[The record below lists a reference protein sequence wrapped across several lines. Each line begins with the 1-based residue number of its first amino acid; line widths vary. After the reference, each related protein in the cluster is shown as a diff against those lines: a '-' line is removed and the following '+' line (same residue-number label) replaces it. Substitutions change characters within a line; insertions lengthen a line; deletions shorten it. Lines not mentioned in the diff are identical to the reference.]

1 MTLLNRLSRL
11 FGGHVAEQE
20 TSRKP
25 PAPAGHGDVPREKV
39 MMNDTMRA
47 QLLLTCE
54 QIRHHLA
61 QGGESALWLA
71 RSVLSSYRPPA
82 LIPVL
87 IGRSTKPNKEA
98 YTLFER
104 LLMIRSAQLTPR
116 QQDWDESDE
125 LFAALVEE
133 CAEHLN
139 NRLEEIN
146 ETR

>member
-1 MTLLNRLSRL
+1 MTILNRLSLL
-11 FGGHVAEQE
+11 FGGNAAEQDA
-20 TSRKP
+20 SRKP
-25 PAPAGHGDVPREKV
+25 PAPAPREKV

-71 RSVLSSYRPPA
+71 RSVVSSYCPPA

-98 YTLFER
+98 YALFER
-104 LLMIRSAQLTPR
+104 LLMIRSARLTPR
-116 QQDWDESDE
+116 QQNWDESDE

-133 CAEHLN
+133 CGQHLN
-139 NRLEEIN
+139 SRLEEIN

>member
-1 MTLLNRLSRL
+1 MTILNRLSRL
-11 FGGHVAEQE
+11 FGGNAAEQDA
-20 TSRKP
+20 SRKS
-25 PAPAGHGDVPREKV
+25 PAPAPCEKV

-71 RSVLSSYRPPA
+71 RSVVSSYRPPA

-87 IGRSTKPNKEA
+87 IGRSAKPNKEA
-98 YTLFER
+98 YALFER
-104 LLMIRSAQLTPR
+104 LLMIRSAGLTTR
-116 QQDWDESDE
+116 QQNWDESDE

-133 CAEHLN
+133 CGQHLIS
-139 NRLEEIN
+139 RLEEIN